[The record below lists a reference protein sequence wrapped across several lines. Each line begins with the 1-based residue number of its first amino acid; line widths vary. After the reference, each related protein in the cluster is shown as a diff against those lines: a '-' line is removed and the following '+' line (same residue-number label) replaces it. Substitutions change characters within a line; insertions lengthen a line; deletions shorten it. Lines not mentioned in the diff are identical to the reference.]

1 VTTTSVRL
9 PVEVIVREA
18 WSVCACD
25 DGAHT
30 FADKTGCLTKDE
42 AAALMGLPGLSYRHV
57 LHHITTIQ
65 ETSA

>member
-1 VTTTSVRL
+1 MTATLGL
-9 PVEVIVREA
+9 PAVEVIVREA

-42 AAALMGLPGLSYRHV
+42 AAALMCLPGLSYRHV

>member
-1 VTTTSVRL
+1 MTATLVLL

-18 WSVCACD
+18 WSVCTCD

-30 FADKTGCLTKDE
+30 FADKTGCLTQDE
-42 AAALMGLPGLSYRHV
+42 AAALMDLTGLPYRHV